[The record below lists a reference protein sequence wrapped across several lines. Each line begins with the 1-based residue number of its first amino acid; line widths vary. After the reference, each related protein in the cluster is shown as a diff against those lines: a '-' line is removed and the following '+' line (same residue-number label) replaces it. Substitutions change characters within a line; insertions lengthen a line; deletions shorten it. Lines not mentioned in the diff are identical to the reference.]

1 MPEITAPAPFT
12 TFGTNTAR
20 QGANNAN
27 SLGQLG
33 EGDFLRLMTVQLQQQ
48 DPFEP
53 VDNSQM
59 LAQMAQFTS
68 LASATKTNDTLQQ
81 ISAKLDALI
90 AVQGAVP
97 VPTTTPIQE

>member
-1 MPEITAPAPFT
+1 MNPINSLTNLGLPAAQTAAP
-12 TFGTNTAR
+12 
-20 QGANNAN
+20 AN
-27 SLGQLG
+27 SLNQLG

-48 DPFEP
+48 DPFAP

-90 AVQGAVP
+90 AVQNSAP
-97 VPTTTPIQE
+97 SPTTQPLVQE